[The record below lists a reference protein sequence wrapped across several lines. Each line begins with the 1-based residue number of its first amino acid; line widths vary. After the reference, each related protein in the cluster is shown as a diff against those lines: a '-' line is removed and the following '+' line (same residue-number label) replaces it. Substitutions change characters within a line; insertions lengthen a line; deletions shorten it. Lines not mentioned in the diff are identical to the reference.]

1 MSSNCVARANPTAR
15 EWAISAGELP
25 PTERLL
31 LILLSDK
38 VDRNFTCEPTLR
50 TLAAESG
57 AGRSTV
63 LRRLR
68 ELEQRGLIRREP
80 QFDQDGA
87 RLATRYV
94 LNHPLAPVLCS
105 SCGAPRKSAPCSGGE
120 QGLHTASRRA
130 GPASVTSN

>member
-1 MSSNCVARANPTAR
+1 MDGRMTSHCAALANLSAR
-15 EWAISAGELP
+15 EWAISAGELS

-80 QFDQDGA
+80 QFDEDGA
-87 RLATRYV
+87 RLPTRYF
-94 LNHPLAPVLCS
+94 LNHPLAPVRCGV
-105 SCGAPRKSAPCSGGE
+105 CGAPRQSTPCS
-120 QGLHTASRRA
+120 RA
-130 GPASVTSN
+130 AHRKPPRSLRPSFP